1 MHGDVYLC
9 FALYGTLSKLQLLGL
24 VRIITLYKRGKKM
37 IFTVILA
44 YMNIALFLT
53 FTILGIYA
61 LILLIK
67 ALKIYINKN
76 S

>member
-1 MHGDVYLC
+1 MGS
-9 FALYGTLSKLQLLGL
+9 LYMVWPML
-24 VRIITLYKRGKKM
+24 
-37 IFTVILA
+37 VILGG
-44 YMNIALFLT
+44 IVLT
-53 FTILGIYA
+53 VLGIIA